1 MSFLEL
7 QIYNKVSEVP
17 NISKKT
23 DKNYAKTG
31 VRSRHDEPLRPLQTE
46 NDLHANR
53 QQGPFKQSTTPTQAV
68 DKVQANGEQG
78 QRIINGQALALLM
91 RLHLHY

>member
-1 MSFLEL
+1 MEL

-31 VRSRHDEPLRPLQTE
+31 VRSRHDEPLRPLQAVNNT
-46 NDLHANR
+46 HTSS
-53 QQGPFKQSTTPTQAV
+53 QQHPHKQSTTPTQAV

-91 RLHLHY
+91 RLCLHY